1 MRIKSYIVASAVAL
15 LLSTSGESARTSAL
29 APADSAYNA
38 GRYAEAIELYQA
50 VMNKEGTSAAS
61 LFNLGNAYYQ
71 SGDLGNARLCYERAR
86 RLDPTSSEI
95 NNNLNYLASKVEDAN
110 RADLADK
117 KIAVTQSEKS
127 FFDTLHQ
134 YVALDLY
141 TDSWARMAAIAFI
154 LLLVCVAFY
163 LFGRSVPLRKVGFF
177 GGGLMAMF
185 ATVFVIFAFTGA
197 KAVER
202 HDSGVVMAFK
212 TPLLTEP
219 QLDSKVATSPLHRGT
234 KLQILAEE
242 VGPDGD
248 AAWFKVRL
256 NDDIVGWIPGR
267 DFAVI

>member
-1 MRIKSYIVASAVAL
+1 MRISSYIISSVAAL
-15 LLSTSGESARTSAL
+15 MLGTSVMGASNAL

-38 GRYAEAIELYQA
+38 GHYGEAIELYQA
-50 VMNKEGTSAAS
+50 VMNKEGTSTAS

-86 RLDPTSSEI
+86 RLDPRSAEI
-95 NNNLNYLASKVEDAN
+95 NNNLDYLASKVDDAN

-117 KIAVTQSEKS
+117 KITVTAGEKS
-127 FFDTLHQ
+127 FFDSLHQ
-134 YVALDLY
+134 YVALDLS
-141 TDSWARMAAIAFI
+141 TDSWARLAAIAFI
-154 LLLVCVAFY
+154 LLLTCVAFY

-177 GGGLMAMF
+177 GGGIMAFF
-185 ATVFVIFAFTGA
+185 AVIFVIFAFIGA
-197 KAVER
+197 RAVER

-219 QLDSKVATSPLHRGT
+219 EIDSKAATSPLHRGT

-242 VGPDGD
+242 EGPSGD
-248 AAWFKVRL
+248 TAWFKVRL